1 MKLAVFFIVIL
12 FSTVMTFTV
21 VAENLYTWTDSSGKL
36 HITDEAPPQN
46 AIVKE
51 IFRYEA
57 RKTDSFQA
65 PKPKEQNT
73 IHDAF
78 SETNCQDVREMRTK
92 AQKTIELAEEATQRA
107 IEARVR
113 ADGFRR
119 KVGFDDDRIQQFKYK
134 MKKLEDQ
141 AEEAQSLAR
150 EANDRARRAE
160 LQAKLAELE
169 AGDACL

>member
-1 MKLAVFFIVIL
+1 
-12 FSTVMTFTV
+12 
-21 VAENLYTWTDSSGKL
+21 
-36 HITDEAPPQN
+36 
-46 AIVKE
+46 
-51 IFRYEA
+51 
-57 RKTDSFQA
+57 
-65 PKPKEQNT
+65 
-73 IHDAF
+73 
-78 SETNCQDVREMRTK
+78 MRTK
-92 AQKTIELAEEATQRA
+92 AQKTIELAGEATKRA